1 MSKIKFKTVLIEYL
15 PYIILTL
22 LLIMVHYPIHIIN
35 GDDVAYARQ
44 MSDGVNLFS
53 TLFARYYAWSSRL
66 IVELFMYIVVQ
77 NELIWKAVNILMYL
91 LLMYSLDKLVDCESR
106 IAKRY
111 LIAALLLIFPI
122 AEMNSAGWV
131 ATTTGYFWTI
141 SMGAFALIVVKKAL
155 NGEKLTVCD
164 YILSSL
170 AIIYAANHEQ
180 MAVVLII
187 IYSALLIYSLIV
199 KRFSGIFLVHGCIA
213 VLEMIAILLAPGNA
227 ARQLIVRTEACP
239 DYFLK
244 SPVRLFY
251 ESYANVM
258 NYLIFDKGIC
268 FILLLLVC
276 AIGLWIRYKEWY
288 IRLGGLLPII
298 YVVWAHIN
306 KFPSSI
312 EFLFRHLVVIG
323 IDEVNSK
330 RVFIAV
336 VISAVILGW
345 IIVELNLLIDDRFT
359 FVTAVV
365 LLGSG
370 LLCKIALGTT
380 GSAFTAAYRSIS
392 FLNIC
397 ILISTAIVCTK
408 IIEWTKRK
416 WIVVAVGLV
425 ASYQTVMV
433 LTMLISNGGVL

>member
-22 LLIMVHYPIHIIN
+22 ILILVHYPIHIIN
-35 GDDVAYARQ
+35 GDDVAYAKQ
-44 MSDGVNLFS
+44 MSAGAGLFN
-53 TLFARYYAWSSRL
+53 TLYARYFTWSSRL
-66 IVELFMYIVVQ
+66 IVEFVMYLVVQ
-77 NELIWKAVNILMYL
+77 NEIVWKAVNIAMYL
-91 LLMYSLDKLVDCESR
+91 LLMYSLDRLIDCESR
-106 IAKRY
+106 IAKRC
-111 LIAALLLIFPI
+111 LIAALLLVFPI
-122 AEMNSAGWV
+122 TEMNSAGWV

-141 SMGAFALIVVKKAL
+141 SMGAFALISVKKAL
-155 NGEKLTVCD
+155 DGEKLTVCD
-164 YILSSL
+164 YILSALSIL
-170 AIIYAANHEQ
+170 YAANHEQ

-187 IYSALLIYSLIV
+187 VYSALLIYSLIV
-199 KRFSGIFLVHGCIA
+199 KRFSNIFLVHWCIA
-213 VLEMIAILLAPGNA
+213 VIEMIVILLAPGNA

-268 FILLLLVC
+268 FILLLLIC

-288 IRLGGLLPII
+288 IRLGGLLPVI

-345 IIVELNLLIDDRFT
+345 VIAELNLLIDDRFT
-359 FVTAVV
+359 FATMVV

-392 FLNIC
+392 FLNVAL
-397 ILISTAIVCTK
+397 LITVAVVCGQIMK
-408 IIEWTKRK
+408 WTKRNRV
-416 WIVVAVGLV
+416 IYVIAAVAC
-425 ASYQTVMV
+425 YQTI
-433 LTMLISNGGVL
+433 ISVSQLVIHGGVL